1 MEMPKEKI
9 MIADDDENI
18 VFAFKKTFE
27 NSGHKIVAVSNGNDV
42 LSGLS
47 NENPSILFLDVSMPG
62 MDGLTVL
69 EKIKPKQMTMPVIVV
84 TGVGT
89 MQTAIRAIQLGA
101 YEYITKPLDVDKV
114 LVVAER
120 ALETVRLRRE
130 VEDLKA
136 KLNRP
141 VQKYELIGNDAKMQE
156 IYKTIGTIT
165 TTPNTTNVLI
175 VSESGTGKEL
185 VARAIH
191 NSGPFA
197 SEPFVAI
204 NCTVLPETLLESELF
219 GHEKG
224 AFTGAEKQKL
234 GKFEVAKQGT
244 IYLDEIGDM
253 SPKLQQKLLRVL
265 QERVFER
272 LGGHEQIE
280 VQARFIASTNKDL
293 GKEIRLG
300 AFRED
305 LFFRLNVFR
314 IELPRL
320 RERQEDIPILSYH
333 FLAKYTHQLNKNV
346 RSISDEVMQVLK
358 GYPFPGNVR
367 ELENTIEHAIALEKD
382 EVLGLNSLPQ
392 ELKGD
397 HNEISLDIP
406 LTSPV
411 LHKARRDILKVF
423 ERKFIIARLRANKG
437 NVTAAARE
445 AKIQRQSFQR
455 LMKKYDIDSRDFR

>member
-27 NSGHKIVAVSNGNDV
+27 NSGHKIVAVNNGNNV
-42 LSGLS
+42 LSELS
-47 NENPSILFLDVSMPG
+47 NENPAILFLDVSMPG

-69 EKIKPKQMTMPVIVV
+69 EKIKPMQMTMPVIVI

-120 ALETVRLRRE
+120 ALETVGLRRE
-130 VEDLKA
+130 LEDLKA

-141 VQKYELIGNDAKMQE
+141 VQEYELIGNEPKMQE

-175 VSESGTGKEL
+175 VGESGTGKEL

-224 AFTGAEKQKL
+224 AFTGADKQKL
-234 GKFEVAKQGT
+234 GKFEAARQGT

-253 SPKLQQKLLRVL
+253 SPKIQQKLLRVL

-320 RERQEDIPILSYH
+320 QERQEDIPILCYH
-333 FLAKYTHQLNKNV
+333 FLAKYNYQLNKNV
-346 RSISDEVMQVLK
+346 RSISDEVMEVLK
-358 GYPFPGNVR
+358 NYPFPGNVR

-382 EVLGLNSLPQ
+382 EILGLSSLPQ
-392 ELKGD
+392 ELKRE
-397 HNEISLDIP
+397 HEEISLDVP

-411 LHKARRDILKVF
+411 LHKARRDILEVF
-423 ERKFIIARLRANKG
+423 ERKFIIARLRAHGG
-437 NVTAAARE
+437 NVTDAARE

-455 LMKKYDIDSRDFR
+455 LMKKYDINSRDFR